1 MNIQLFGADCPPL
14 YGEETTTEIIEDI
27 AKIDVEINALFIKR
41 EECVTALK
49 KKLEKKD

>member
-1 MNIQLFGADCPPL
+1 MGRICPPL
-14 YGEETTTEIIEDI
+14 YGEESEKEIIEDI

-41 EECVTALK
+41 EEYVTALK